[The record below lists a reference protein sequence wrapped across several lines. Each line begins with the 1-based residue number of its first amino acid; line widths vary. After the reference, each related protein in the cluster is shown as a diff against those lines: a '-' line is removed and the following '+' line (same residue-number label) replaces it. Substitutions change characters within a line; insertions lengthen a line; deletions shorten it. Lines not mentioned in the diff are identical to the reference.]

1 MKKRISKIC
10 FLLILLTGINI
21 SCDKDFLEVSPK
33 GVINSDSFYATRE
46 DAEQAVT
53 TVYGMLNYM
62 QVWDMWILADLG
74 SVASDDAEAG
84 GATNQDVPDWQNYDN
99 FTFTPAQPGG
109 FAQPYGILYK
119 MIFHANIALE
129 NLPGIP
135 AKDSTASESFIN
147 ERLAEVKFLRAFAFY
162 YLVQIFGEV
171 PLADHVLLPDEY
183 FMGRSSMRSVFDLME
198 KDLQEAIAVL
208 PVIWPGVGLSATN
221 FVGEAGTD
229 IGRVTKGAAQGL
241 LAKVLV
247 LESSYARNYPGDNYS
262 LVFPGESRFK
272 DLEEK
277 WDEALAMAE
286 NVINSG
292 QYILIGSDGAKD
304 YSSWRGLTDGYR
316 YVWTTN
322 GDNSRESVFEIQA
335 GYYGLNWLN
344 TRGSSMAW
352 WTGVRWIYE
361 PDGVTPMEAGYWG
374 FNIPS
379 RSLVKEFYQ
388 EQRLPEDPLY
398 GVPGPPD
405 PRFNTTIHKDTI
417 GGNDS
422 IQFSHADAGG
432 LYWAKC
438 CYEYDAT
445 WNNKP
450 RSFQAKYE
458 CSYDEF
464 RGLGA
469 NWSESPFNNR
479 MIRYADIVLIA
490 AEAAIMN
497 GDNEKARTYINMV
510 RTRARMCGH
519 EGNTVPADYASG
531 TTITMDML
539 IHERRLELA
548 MEGHRFFDLVR
559 WNLATEYLDGHYL
572 SNLDQT
578 IDFISPKFDFYPIP
592 DAEVNTSQ
600 GNLLQYHGW

>member
-1 MKKRISKIC
+1 MKNRISKIC
-10 FLLILLTGINI
+10 FLFILLTVLSI
-21 SCDKDFLEVSPK
+21 SCGKDFLDVSPK
-33 GVINSDSFYATRE
+33 GIINSDSFYATKE

-84 GATNQDVPDWQNYDN
+84 GATREDVPDWQNYDN
-99 FTFTPAQPGG
+99 FTFNASQPGG

-119 MIFHANIALE
+119 MIFYANLCLE
-129 NLPGIP
+129 KLPSIP
-135 AKDSTASESFIN
+135 ASDSSASEAFIN

-171 PLADHVLLPDEY
+171 PLADHVLTPAEY
-183 FMGRSSMRSVFDLME
+183 TMPRSSLRSVFDLME
-198 KDLQEAIAVL
+198 NDLTEAYPLLPLSWKD
-208 PVIWPGVGLSATN
+208 
-221 FVGEAGTD
+221 TD
-229 IGRVTKGAAQGL
+229 KGRVTRGAAQGL
-241 LAKVLV
+241 LAKVLTF
-247 LESSYARNYPGDNYS
+247 ESSYAHYYPGDNYS

-272 DLEEK
+272 DLKEK

-292 QYILIGSDGAKD
+292 QYDLVGTDTSIT
-304 YSSWRGLTDGYR
+304 YTSWRGETDGFR
-316 YVWTTN
+316 YVWTTD
-322 GDNSRESVFEIQA
+322 GDNSKESVFDIQA
-335 GYYGLNWLN
+335 GYYGLGWLV

-352 WTGVRWIYE
+352 WTGARWIYQ
-361 PDGVTPMEAGYWG
+361 PDGVTPLEAGYWG
-374 FNIPS
+374 FNIPT

-388 EQRLPEDPLY
+388 EQRQPEDPLY

-405 PRFNTTIHKDTI
+405 PRFNITVHKDTI

-422 IQFSHADAGG
+422 IQFQNSSGQ
-432 LYWAKC
+432 LYWAKV
-438 CYEYDAT
+438 CYEYDAS

-450 RSFQAKYE
+450 RTFQAKYE

-464 RGLGA
+464 KGTGA

-479 MIRYADIVLIA
+479 MLRYADIVLIA
-490 AEAAIMN
+490 SEAAIMA
-497 GDNEKARTYINMV
+497 GDNEKALKYINMV

-519 EGNTVPADYASG
+519 KGNTCPADYPAG
-531 TTITMDML
+531 TQITMEML

-559 WNLATEYLDGHYL
+559 WNLATQYLDGQYL
-572 SNLDQT
+572 ANQEVIVSFT
-578 IDFISPKFDFYPIP
+578 SPKNDFYPIP
-592 DAEVNTSQ
+592 QAEVNTSQ
-600 GNLLQYHGW
+600 GSLLQYPGW